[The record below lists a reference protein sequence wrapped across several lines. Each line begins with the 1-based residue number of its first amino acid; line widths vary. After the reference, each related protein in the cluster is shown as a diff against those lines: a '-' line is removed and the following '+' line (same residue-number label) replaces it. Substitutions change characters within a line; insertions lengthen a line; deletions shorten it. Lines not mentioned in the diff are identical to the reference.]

1 MFGKNEKINVEIKR
15 NGFIHYFY
23 KIVSYLNEIHFLKE
37 EEKEKD
43 HLFIEKVIDYLL
55 KNSGVT
61 VQNNEIVEYEK
72 GHQVSLKG
80 SEKVFSFFQFDELR
94 KKLLKEKDYGL
105 WIFDNKIYFDK
116 SIHID
121 NYVQAV
127 KIAQENNQKAIY
139 AWDVKE
145 SIFIR

>member
-1 MFGKNEKINVEIKR
+1 MLETVQGEGGVLNLEEDFLKEVEKL
-15 NGFIHYFY
+15 
-23 KIVSYLNEIHFLKE
+23 LNFKE
-37 EEKEKD
+37 EEKEID
-43 HLFIEKVIDYLL
+43 LLFIEKVIDYLL
-55 KNSGVT
+55 KNNGVT

-72 GHQVSLKG
+72 GYQVSLKG
-80 SEKVFSFFQFDELR
+80 SEKVFSLFQFGELR
-94 KKLLKEKDYGL
+94 KKLSKEKDYGL

-121 NYVQAV
+121 NYAQAV
-127 KIAQENNQKAIY
+127 KIAQKNNQKAIY

>member
-1 MFGKNEKINVEIKR
+1 MFG
-15 NGFIHYFY
+15 

-37 EEKEKD
+37 VEELLTFKEEEKEID
-43 HLFIEKVIDYLL
+43 PLFIEKVIDYLL
-55 KNSGVT
+55 KNNSIT
-61 VQNNEIVEYEK
+61 VQNNKIVEYEK
-72 GHQVSLKG
+72 DYQVSLKG
-80 SEKVFSFFQFDELR
+80 SEKVFSFFQVDELR

-105 WIFDNKIYFDK
+105 WIFDSKIYFDK

-121 NYVQAV
+121 NYAQAV

-145 SIFIR
+145 SIFI